1 MFSALKKLTVGGTR
15 HEGEVI
21 TPPGLQTMSKIL
33 QSKFSK
39 GVQYNMKIIIKGDR
53 NVGKSCLFNRL
64 QGRGFTETY
73 TQTEEIQ
80 VTSIQWNYKATDD
93 VVKVEVWDVVDKGK
107 KRVMSDNL
115 KLELSN
121 GAASPEVADV
131 PALDAE
137 FLNVYKGTNGVILMM
152 DITKSWTFE
161 YVQREITKIPSSI
174 PVLVL
179 GNHCDMSHHRS
190 ITPDYVLFY
199 LETLQRSAPARYA
212 ESSMSNGFGLK
223 FLHKWFNLPFLQLQ
237 RETLL
242 AQLNTNQNEITI
254 TTQELDL
261 YQQTDDSNYKIFLE
275 RLTARRRQVAEAH
288 STAPTSGIVVQ
299 TQHSFP
305 SVNVNKPETKPS
317 VVDEKPSVP
326 EEITAVPVEKPV
338 SSLPKAVVE
347 IKTHQSAPPVPPP
360 NVPSKNDSSVNIEE
374 FVPDDYLDKSFLDEV
389 VTTTAIVHKSAHNES
404 DSENEVSGNPLVSGF
419 QDDLDPDDAFLAN
432 DTQET
437 NEGFTSVNSLNKWM
451 SAERRGSPDGGDDS
465 SKINNDN
472 DIQST
477 KRESRKSKSDDKS
490 KKKKSSSKKK
500 PAKVSTEEDTLENFL
515 NDDSPSAYEAL

>member
-1 MFSALKKLTVGGTR
+1 MFSALKKFTVGGTR

-21 TPPGLQTMSKIL
+21 TPPGLQTMPKIL
-33 QSKFSK
+33 QTKFSK

-115 KLELSN
+115 KLEISN
-121 GAASPEVADV
+121 GATSLEVSDV

-161 YVQREITKIPSSI
+161 YVQREINKVPSSI

-242 AQLNTNQNEITI
+242 AQLNTNQNEINI

-261 YQQTDDSNYKIFLE
+261 YQQTDDSNYKIFLD
-275 RLTARRRQVAEAH
+275 RLTVRRRQVAESNSA
-288 STAPTSGIVVQ
+288 APTSGIVVQ

-305 SVNVNKPETKPS
+305 SVSVTKPDLKS
-317 VVDEKPSVP
+317 PVEVDAPGVPKEKRALPEKLITEPQKVVVDDKGDRNAPIPNILS
-326 EEITAVPVEKPV
+326 
-338 SSLPKAVVE
+338 
-347 IKTHQSAPPVPPP
+347 KT
-360 NVPSKNDSSVNIEE
+360 DSSMIIEE
-374 FVPDDYLDKSFLDEV
+374 FIPDDYLDKSFLEEV
-389 VTTTAIVHKSAHNES
+389 VTTTAIVHKSANNES
-404 DSENEVSGNPLVSGF
+404 DSESEITSNPLVSGF
-419 QDDLDPDDAFLAN
+419 QDDLDPEDAFLSK
-432 DTQET
+432 DPQET
-437 NEGFTSVNSLNKWM
+437 GDDFTSVSKLNKWM
-451 SAERRGSPDGGDDS
+451 SAERRGSPDGGDDC
-465 SKINNDN
+465 KGNNDN
-472 DIQST
+472 DIQP
-477 KRESRKSKSDDKS
+477 KQRESRKSKSEDKP
-490 KKKKSSSKKK
+490 KKKKTSSKKK
-500 PAKVSTEEDTLENFL
+500 SVKISTEEDTLENFL